1 MWKAVANPF
10 YNINR
15 IFPTK
20 QKYVSAL
27 LDELGRIQISGG
39 SSSLAARSWPDA
51 ICGAILTCTLSV
63 SQSRSGYPRS
73 SVKGKRL
80 INFPISLCRRRFA
93 GLFCRM
99 GWSSMSDDRT
109 LYDIAETNYD
119 SAVHMTVQCI
129 CIDIRQMTRSC

>member
-27 LDELGRIQISGG
+27 LDECRKDPNIRRVA
-39 SSSLAARSWPDA
+39 SSLAARFWPDA

-99 GWSSMSDDRT
+99 GWSSMSDDWT

-119 SAVHMTVQCI
+119 KCSAFVSI
-129 CIDIRQMTRSC
+129 

>member
-20 QKYVSAL
+20 QKYVLAL
-27 LDELGRIQISGG
+27 LDECRKDPNIRRVV
-39 SSSLAARSWPDA
+39 SLAARSWPDA

-63 SQSRSGYPRS
+63 SQSRSGYLRS

-119 SAVHMTVQCI
+119 SAVHL
-129 CIDIRQMTRSC
+129 